1 MDTAIWV
8 AIVTAIPAFF
18 AAMAAWRSSARTGR
32 QVKTANG
39 QTLGQIA
46 DSNALQLTHLVGQFD
61 QHCRDANDRFHSLE
75 ERAHDHEPLAS

>member
-8 AIVTAIPAFF
+8 AIVTAIPAFL

-39 QTLGQIA
+39 QTLGQTA
-46 DSNALQLTHLVGQFD
+46 TSNSMQLAHLVGKFD
-61 QHCRDANDRFHSLE
+61 QHCEDANDRFRILE
-75 ERAHDHEPLAS
+75 ERVSDHEHLAS